1 MRKKA
6 NISSSTLCHPEH
18 HEGSVT
24 IRKASLLDRF
34 FTTFRMTRLILFL
47 LLLISGVLS
56 LQAKKYTI
64 QEIPMVHLQDR
75 TRYVSNPDGIL
86 SPSAVAEMD
95 SILYALEQKTGIQT
109 LVVAVTGI
117 EGGDCFDFAYRL
129 GKEMG
134 VGQKERN
141 NGLVILLSTDE
152 RCVQFA
158 TGYGLEG
165 ILPDA
170 ICKRIQS
177 RYMVE
182 HLGKNDWDAGMVAGI
197 RTVNGYLDGSME
209 NIGGKEE
216 DDSVLVVALVLIFGS
231 IIGFIAIF
239 AFFANRCPK
248 CKKRHALQRVSSHIV
263 SRKHG
268 VITSEVNYI
277 CKYCGHQVTMKE
289 QSSDPNFR
297 GPRRGGPTVF
307 MGGGGFG
314 RGGGGF
320 SGGSFGGGSFGG
332 GGAGSR
338 F

>member
-1 MRKKA
+1 MGC
-6 NISSSTLCHPEH
+6 LP
-18 HEGSVT
+18 
-24 IRKASLLDRF
+24 
-34 FTTFRMTRLILFL
+34 
-47 LLLISGVLS
+47 
-56 LQAKKYTI
+56 LQAKEYTV

-75 TRYVSNPDGIL
+75 TRYVSNPDNIL
-86 SPSAVAEMD
+86 STSAVATMD
-95 SILYALEQKTGIQT
+95 SILHSLEQKTGIQT

-117 EGGDCFDFAYRL
+117 EGGDCFDFAHRL
-129 GKEMG
+129 GQEWG

-165 ILPDA
+165 VLPDA

-182 HLGKNDWDAGMVAGI
+182 HLGKDNWDAGMVAGI
-197 RTVNGYLDGSME
+197 RAVNGYLDGSME
-209 NIGGKEE
+209 NIGGAEE
-216 DDSVLVVALVLIFGS
+216 GDDSALLIFMGLIFGS
-231 IIGFIAIF
+231 IILISVIVGIF
-239 AFFANRCPK
+239 GNRCPK
-248 CKKRHALQRVSSHIV
+248 CKKRHALQRVSSQVV
-263 SRKHG
+263 SRKMG
-268 VITSEVNYI
+268 VVTTEVTYL
-277 CKYCGHQVTMKE
+277 CKYCGHRVTMKE

-297 GPRRGGPTVF
+297 GPRSGGPTIF

>member
-1 MRKKA
+1 MRK
-6 NISSSTLCHPEH
+6 
-18 HEGSVT
+18 
-24 IRKASLLDRF
+24 LLF
-34 FTTFRMTRLILFL
+34 IITFIGL
-47 LLLISGVLS
+47 LGGIS
-56 LQAKKYTI
+56 LQAKEYTI
-64 QEIPMVHLQDR
+64 KDIPMVHLQDR
-75 TRYVSNPDGIL
+75 TRYVSNPDNIL
-86 SPSAVAEMD
+86 SPSAVATMD
-95 SILYALEQKTGIQT
+95 SILYVLEEKTGIQT
-109 LVVAVTGI
+109 LVVAVSGI

-152 RCVQFA
+152 RCIQFA

-165 ILPDA
+165 VLPDA

-177 RYMVE
+177 RYMVD
-182 HLGKNDWDAGMVAGI
+182 HLGKEDWDTGMVEGI
-197 RTVNGYLDGSME
+197 LAVNGYLDGSME
-209 NIGGKEE
+209 NIGGNEE
-216 DDSVLVVALVLIFGS
+216 DDDTAILIFLAFIFGS
-231 IIGFIAIF
+231 IILFTLIAAYF
-239 AFFANRCPK
+239 GNRCPK
-248 CKKRHALQRVSSHIV
+248 CKKRHALQRVSSQIV
-263 SRKHG
+263 SRKLG
-268 VITSEVNYI
+268 VITSEVTYF
-277 CKYCGHQVTMKE
+277 CKYCGHRHVTKE

-297 GPRRGGPTVF
+297 GPRGGSTIF

>member
-1 MRKKA
+1 MRKLLFIITFICLLGE
-6 NISSSTLCHPEH
+6 IS
-18 HEGSVT
+18 V
-24 IRKASLLDRF
+24 
-34 FTTFRMTRLILFL
+34 
-47 LLLISGVLS
+47 
-56 LQAKKYTI
+56 QAKEYTI
-64 QEIPMVHLQDR
+64 KEIPMVHLQDR
-75 TRYVSNPDGIL
+75 TRYVSNPDNIL
-86 SPSAVAEMD
+86 SPSAVATMD
-95 SILYALEQKTGIQT
+95 SILYALEEKTGIQT

-134 VGQKERN
+134 IGQKERN

-152 RCVQFA
+152 RCIQFA

-165 ILPDA
+165 VLPDA

-182 HLGKNDWDAGMVAGI
+182 HFGKDDWDAGMVAGI
-197 RTVNGYLDGSME
+197 RAVNSYLDGSME
-209 NIGGKEE
+209 NIGNEE
-216 DDSVLVVALVLIFGS
+216 NDNDMALIIFLVLFLGGIVGIITIVAIFG
-231 IIGFIAIF
+231 
-239 AFFANRCPK
+239 NRCPK
-248 CKKRHALQRVSSHIV
+248 CKKRHALQRVSSQVV
-263 SRKHG
+263 SRNLG
-268 VITSEVNYI
+268 IVTSEVTYL
-277 CKYCGHQVTMKE
+277 CKYCGHRVTMKE

-297 GPRRGGPTVF
+297 GPRGGSTIF

-320 SGGSFGGGSFGG
+320 RGGSFGG

>member
-1 MRKKA
+1 MKKL
-6 NISSSTLCHPEH
+6 IIIL
-18 HEGSVT
+18 
-24 IRKASLLDRF
+24 SLLVC
-34 FTTFRMTRLILFL
+34 LFA
-47 LLLISGVLS
+47 
-56 LQAKKYTI
+56 QAKEYTV

-86 SPSAVAEMD
+86 SPSSVATMD

-117 EGGDCFDFAYRL
+117 EGGDCFDFAHRL
-129 GKEMG
+129 GQEWG

-165 ILPDA
+165 VLPDA

-182 HLGKNDWDAGMVAGI
+182 HLGKDDWDAGMVAGI
-197 RTVNGYLDGSME
+197 RAVNGYLDGSME
-209 NIGGKEE
+209 NIGSEE
-216 DDSVLVVALVLIFGS
+216 DDDDTALLIFIGLFFVGIILFS
-231 IIGFIAIF
+231 VIIGL
-239 AFFANRCPK
+239 FANQCPK
-248 CKKRHALQRVSSHIV
+248 CKKRHALQRVSSRVV

-268 VITSEVNYI
+268 VVTSEVTYL
-277 CKYCGHQVTMKE
+277 CKYCGHQHITKE

-297 GPRRGGPTVF
+297 GPRSGSGPTIF

-314 RGGGGF
+314 GGGGGF

>member
-1 MRKKA
+1 
-6 NISSSTLCHPEH
+6 
-18 HEGSVT
+18 
-24 IRKASLLDRF
+24 
-34 FTTFRMTRLILFL
+34 
-47 LLLISGVLS
+47 
-56 LQAKKYTI
+56 
-64 QEIPMVHLQDR
+64 MVHLQDR

-86 SPSAVAEMD
+86 SASAVATMD
-95 SILYALEQKTGIQT
+95 SILHSLEQKTGIQT

-117 EGGDCFDFAYRL
+117 EGGDCFDFAHRL
-129 GKEMG
+129 GQEWG

-165 ILPDA
+165 VLPDA

-182 HLGKNDWDAGMVAGI
+182 HLGKNDWDTGMVAGI
-197 RTVNGYLDGSME
+197 RAVNGYLDGSME
-209 NIGGKEE
+209 NIGGEE
-216 DDSVLVVALVLIFGS
+216 DGDDTALIIFLVLF
-231 IIGFIAIF
+231 IGGIVGIIAIVAHF
-239 AFFANRCPK
+239 GNQCPK
-248 CKKRHALQRVSSHIV
+248 CKKRHALQRVSSQVV
-263 SRKHG
+263 SRKMG
-268 VITSEVNYI
+268 VVTTEVTYL
-277 CKYCGHQVTMKE
+277 CKYCGHRVTMKE

-297 GPRRGGPTVF
+297 GPRSGGPTIF

>member
-1 MRKKA
+1 MRKFLF
-6 NISSSTLCHPEH
+6 TLC
-18 HEGSVT
+18 
-24 IRKASLLDRF
+24 LLGC
-34 FTTFRMTRLILFL
+34 LAI
-47 LLLISGVLS
+47 
-56 LQAKKYTI
+56 QAKEYTI

-75 TRYVSNPDGIL
+75 TRYVSNPDNIL
-86 SPSAVAEMD
+86 SPSAVATMD

-134 VGQKERN
+134 VGQKERD

-165 ILPDA
+165 VLPDA

-182 HLGKNDWDAGMVAGI
+182 HLGKEDWNTGMIEGI
-197 RTVNGYLDGSME
+197 RAVNGYLDGSME
-209 NIGGKEE
+209 NIGSEE
-216 DDSVLVVALVLIFGS
+216 DEDMTPLYIFG
-231 IIGFIAIF
+231 
-239 AFFANRCPK
+239 AFVLGGMGLVGYGVWRNNRCPK
-248 CKKRHALQRVSSHIV
+248 CKKHQIQRISSQTL
-263 SRKHG
+263 SRANG
-268 VITSEVNYI
+268 FITEETTYLCQN
-277 CKYCGHQVTMKE
+277 CGHTFTRKTK
-289 QSSDPNFR
+289 SSDPNYR
-297 GPRRGGPTVF
+297 GPRSGGPTIF
-307 MGGGGFG
+307 MGGGGFGG

>member
-1 MRKKA
+1 MGC
-6 NISSSTLCHPEH
+6 LP
-18 HEGSVT
+18 
-24 IRKASLLDRF
+24 
-34 FTTFRMTRLILFL
+34 
-47 LLLISGVLS
+47 
-56 LQAKKYTI
+56 LQAKEYTV

-75 TRYVSNPDGIL
+75 TRYVSNPDNIL
-86 SPSAVAEMD
+86 STSAVATMD
-95 SILYALEQKTGIQT
+95 SILHSLEQKTGIQT

-117 EGGDCFDFAYRL
+117 EGGDCFDFAHRL
-129 GKEMG
+129 GQEWG

-165 ILPDA
+165 VLPDA

-182 HLGKNDWDAGMVAGI
+182 HLGKDDWDAGMVAGI
-197 RTVNGYLDGSME
+197 RAVNGYLDGSME
-209 NIGGKEE
+209 NIGGAEE
-216 DDSVLVVALVLIFGS
+216 GDDSALLIFMGLIFGS
-231 IIGFIAIF
+231 IILISVIVGIF
-239 AFFANRCPK
+239 GNRCPK
-248 CKKRHALQRVSSHIV
+248 CKKRHALQRVSSQVV
-263 SRKHG
+263 SRKMG
-268 VITSEVNYI
+268 VVTTEVTYL
-277 CKYCGHQVTMKE
+277 CKYCGHRVTMKE

-297 GPRRGGPTVF
+297 GPRSGGPTIF

>member
-1 MRKKA
+1 MRKLLF
-6 NISSSTLCHPEH
+6 IL
-18 HEGSVT
+18 
-24 IRKASLLDRF
+24 SLLGCL
-34 FTTFRMTRLILFL
+34 T
-47 LLLISGVLS
+47 
-56 LQAKKYTI
+56 LQAKEYTI

-86 SPSAVAEMD
+86 SASAVAEMD
-95 SILYALEQKTGIQT
+95 RILYELEQKTGIQT

-134 VGQKERN
+134 VGQKERD

-152 RCVQFA
+152 RCIQFA

-165 ILPDA
+165 VLPDA

-177 RYMVE
+177 RYMLE
-182 HLGKNDWDAGMVAGI
+182 AFGKDDWDTGMVEGI
-197 RTVNGYLDGSME
+197 RAVNGYLDGSME
-209 NIGGKEE
+209 NIGGEEEE
-216 DDSVLVVALVLIFGS
+216 DMLPLYIFG
-231 IIGFIAIF
+231 
-239 AFFANRCPK
+239 AFFLGGLGLTGFAVWKQNRCPK
-248 CKKRHALQRVSSHIV
+248 CKKHKIQRISSQV
-263 SRKHG
+263 LSRANG
-268 VITSEVNYI
+268 FITEETTYLCQN
-277 CKYCGHQVTMKE
+277 CGHTFTRKTK
-289 QSSDPNFR
+289 SSDPNYR
-297 GPRRGGPTVF
+297 GPRSGGPTIF
-307 MGGGGFG
+307 MGGGGFGG

>member
-1 MRKKA
+1 MRKLFL
-6 NISSSTLCHPEH
+6 IC
-18 HEGSVT
+18 
-24 IRKASLLDRF
+24 SLLC
-34 FTTFRMTRLILFL
+34 L
-47 LLLISGVLS
+47 LVNIS
-56 LQAKKYTI
+56 LQAKEYTI
-64 QEIPMVHLQDR
+64 KEIPMVHLQDR

-86 SPSAVAEMD
+86 SESAVATMD
-95 SILYALEQKTGIQT
+95 QILYQLEQNTGIQT

-134 VGQKERN
+134 VGQKGRD

-152 RCVQFA
+152 RCIQFA

-165 ILPDA
+165 VLPDA

-182 HLGKNDWDAGMVAGI
+182 PFGKGDWNTGMVEGI
-197 RTVNGYLDGSME
+197 RAINGYLDGSME
-209 NIGGKEE
+209 NIGGEEEE
-216 DDSVLVVALVLIFGS
+216 DMLPLYIFGAFMLGGLGLF
-231 IIGFIAIF
+231 GFAVWSQ
-239 AFFANRCPK
+239 NRCPK
-248 CKKRHALQRVSSHIV
+248 CKKHKIQRISSQTL
-263 SRKHG
+263 SRANG
-268 VITSEVNYI
+268 FITEETTYLCQN
-277 CKYCGHQVTMKE
+277 CGHTFTRKTK
-289 QSSDPNFR
+289 SSDPNFR
-297 GPRRGGPTVF
+297 GPRGGSGPIF
-307 MGGGGFG
+307 MGGGFGG

>member
-1 MRKKA
+1 MRKLLFIITFICLLGE
-6 NISSSTLCHPEH
+6 IS
-18 HEGSVT
+18 V
-24 IRKASLLDRF
+24 
-34 FTTFRMTRLILFL
+34 
-47 LLLISGVLS
+47 
-56 LQAKKYTI
+56 QAKEYTI
-64 QEIPMVHLQDR
+64 KEIPMVHLQDR
-75 TRYVSNPDGIL
+75 TRYVSNPDNIL
-86 SPSAVAEMD
+86 SPSAVATMD
-95 SILYALEQKTGIQT
+95 SILYALEEKTGIQT

-134 VGQKERN
+134 IGQKERN

-152 RCVQFA
+152 RCIQFA

-165 ILPDA
+165 VLPDA

-182 HLGKNDWDAGMVAGI
+182 HFGKDDWDAGMVAGI
-197 RTVNGYLDGSME
+197 RAVNGYLDGSME
-209 NIGGKEE
+209 NIGNEE
-216 DDSVLVVALVLIFGS
+216 NDNDMALIIFLVLFLGGIVGIITIVAIFG
-231 IIGFIAIF
+231 
-239 AFFANRCPK
+239 NRCPK
-248 CKKRHALQRVSSHIV
+248 CKKRHALQRISSQVV
-263 SRKHG
+263 SRNLG
-268 VITSEVNYI
+268 IVTSEVTYL
-277 CKYCGHQVTMKE
+277 CKYCGHRVTMKE

-297 GPRRGGPTVF
+297 GPRGGSTIF
-307 MGGGGFG
+307 MGSGGFG

>member
-1 MRKKA
+1 MKKL
-6 NISSSTLCHPEH
+6 IIIL
-18 HEGSVT
+18 
-24 IRKASLLDRF
+24 SLLVC
-34 FTTFRMTRLILFL
+34 LFA
-47 LLLISGVLS
+47 
-56 LQAKKYTI
+56 QAKEYTV

-86 SPSAVAEMD
+86 SPSSVATMD

-117 EGGDCFDFAYRL
+117 EGGDCFDFAHRL
-129 GKEMG
+129 GQEWG

-165 ILPDA
+165 VLPDA

-182 HLGKNDWDAGMVAGI
+182 HLGKDDWDAGMVAGI
-197 RTVNGYLDGSME
+197 RAVNGYLDGSME
-209 NIGGKEE
+209 NIGSKEE
-216 DDSVLVVALVLIFGS
+216 GDDSALLIFMGLIFGS
-231 IIGFIAIF
+231 IILISVIVGIF
-239 AFFANRCPK
+239 GNRCPK
-248 CKKRHALQRVSSHIV
+248 CKKRHALHRISSQVI
-263 SRKHG
+263 SRKFG
-268 VITSEVNYI
+268 VITSEVTYI
-277 CKYCGHQVTMKE
+277 CKYCGHRVTMKE

-297 GPRRGGPTVF
+297 GPRNGGPTIF

>member
-1 MRKKA
+1 MKKL
-6 NISSSTLCHPEH
+6 IIIL
-18 HEGSVT
+18 
-24 IRKASLLDRF
+24 SLFVCF
-34 FTTFRMTRLILFL
+34 FT
-47 LLLISGVLS
+47 
-56 LQAKKYTI
+56 QAKEYTI
-64 QEIPMVHLQDR
+64 KEIPMVHLQDR
-75 TRYVSNPDGIL
+75 TRYVSNPDNIL
-86 SPSAVAEMD
+86 SATSVATMD

-117 EGGDCFDFAYRL
+117 EGGDCFDFAHRL
-129 GKEMG
+129 GQEWG
-134 VGQKERN
+134 VGQKGRD

-165 ILPDA
+165 VLPDA

-182 HLGKNDWDAGMVAGI
+182 HLGKDDWDAGMVAGI
-197 RTVNGYLDGSME
+197 CAVNAYLDGSME
-209 NIGGKEE
+209 NIGDEEE
-216 DDSVLVVALVLIFGS
+216 DDALLYF
-231 IIGFIAIF
+231 F
-239 AFFANRCPK
+239 AFFFICIILFSLIVSIFGNQCPK
-248 CKKRHALQRVSSHIV
+248 CKKRKALQRVSSHEI

-268 VITSEVNYI
+268 VITSEVTYL
-277 CKYCGHQVTMKE
+277 CKYCGHRHVTKE

-297 GPRRGGPTVF
+297 GPRSGGGTVF

-314 RGGGGF
+314 RSGGGF